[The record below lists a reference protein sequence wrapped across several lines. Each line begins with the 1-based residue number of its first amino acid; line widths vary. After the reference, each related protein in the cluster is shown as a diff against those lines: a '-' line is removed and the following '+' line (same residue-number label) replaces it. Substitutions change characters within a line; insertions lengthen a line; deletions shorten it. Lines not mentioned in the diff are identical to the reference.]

1 MLDLVSPAANLDQ
14 LFQWDGCLGQRSS
27 SAWSQQGCLGPCSPG
42 TNRGINLES
51 HLCCLGHFRTNVF
64 PISRNHPHPSPP
76 ALQNG
81 CVSLSQHVAQP
92 GRACTGLQSGITVE
106 SLNN

>member
-1 MLDLVSPAANLDQ
+1 MLGFSSCFSGMDVLGREFICLVTARLP
-14 LFQWDGCLGQRSS
+14 WTV
-27 SAWSQQGCLGPCSPG
+27 SPG

-64 PISRNHPHPSPP
+64 PISRNHPHPSPA
-76 ALQNG
+76 ALQMA
-81 CVSLSQHVAQP
+81 VSLSQQVAQP
-92 GRACTGLQSGITVE
+92 GRARTGMQSGITVE